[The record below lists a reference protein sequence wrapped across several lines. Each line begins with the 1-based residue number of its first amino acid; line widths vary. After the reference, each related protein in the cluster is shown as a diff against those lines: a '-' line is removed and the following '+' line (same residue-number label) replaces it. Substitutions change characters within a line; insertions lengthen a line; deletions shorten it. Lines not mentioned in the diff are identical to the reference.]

1 MLKLIKVGS
10 LVVCLTFLIVA
21 CAFDPVAYEENKAR
35 EHQEHL
41 QQNGY

>member
-1 MLKLIKVGS
+1 MIKLTVIFFALCMLQ
-10 LVVCLTFLIVA
+10 A